1 MNKKILVFLVV
12 ALILATIHLAE
23 AQQPKSKIQNGDA
36 GGQGNQVTIVSA
48 KGRLT
53 PILAG
58 VRERERG
65 HG

>member
-1 MNKKILVFLVV
+1 MNKKISAFL
-12 ALILATIHLAE
+12 LATILLAAVPLAE